1 MTASTLH
8 SPVLTPHPHITR
20 VAVGGAAEGDA
31 PSLCGDIAALTCI
44 TPGTGLCVRSRVPC
58 GGGASDRPPGGGGS
72 ILHPILPATGDPQL
86 WVLLP
91 VIDLAITP
99 AVEAPGRC
107 DILRT

>member
-31 PSLCGDIAALTCI
+31 PSLCGDITALTCI
-44 TPGTGLCVRSRVPC
+44 TPGTWLCVRSRVPC

-86 WVLLP
+86 RVLLP
-91 VIDLAITP
+91 VIDLAIAP

>member
-1 MTASTLH
+1 MTAGTLH

-44 TPGTGLCVRSRVPC
+44 TPGTWLCVRSRVPC

-86 WVLLP
+86 RVLLP
-91 VIDLAITP
+91 VIDLPIAP
-99 AVEAPGRC
+99 AVEAPGRG